1 MKNIN
6 LMNTRT
12 SETLKGH
19 SKHQGSMLEN
29 SSVINTN
36 MKRSRAVINM
46 KELVKAHGVSSRHIA
61 FHTITLN
68 CFLRSPG

>member
-61 FHTITLN
+61 FRTITLN